1 MKADRLYGITLYL
14 LNHKRASGRCLAETF
29 EVSLRCIQR
38 DMDTLSMAGV
48 PIIAY
53 SGVNGGYELQEGYK
67 LPAAMVKEHDHAI
80 IAASLDS
87 LKSAGLHKEVQ
98 NAKLLFPKHGEDT
111 LGVQLDF
118 SVANETAAEQR
129 SFLQAVIGARHSVSF
144 LYTDAWGN
152 QTKRNCE
159 AVALMFRW
167 YAWYLVGWD
176 VDKQEYRM
184 FKLVR
189 MEQLQEVTRTIQKH
203 PCLREVLKQLDA
215 ADTQVTW
222 TIKLHCQPE
231 ARGSVLEYFQGTIM
245 EVYADTSFLYCMRVP
260 KQEHFWY
267 ASLLGMGNTVRVLEP
282 EELVERIKAD
292 CKAILK
298 QYQK

>member
-67 LPAAMVKEHDHAI
+67 LPIALVKEQDYAI

-87 LKSAGLHKEVQ
+87 LESAGLHKEVQ
-98 NAKLLFPKHGEDT
+98 NAKLLFPKHEDDT

-118 SVANETAAEQR
+118 SVANETVAEQR
-129 SFLQAVIGARHSVSF
+129 SFLRAVIGARHSTSF
-144 LYTDAWGN
+144 LYTDARGN

-159 AVALMFRW
+159 ALALIYRW

-176 VDKQEYRM
+176 VDKQAYRM
-184 FKLVR
+184 YKLVR
-189 MEQLQEVTRTIQKH
+189 MEQLQEKTHTMHKH
-203 PCLREVLKQLDA
+203 PSLQEILKQLDA
-215 ADTQVTW
+215 ADTQVT
-222 TIKLHCQPE
+222 
-231 ARGSVLEYFQGTIM
+231 
-245 EVYADTSFLYCMRVP
+245 
-260 KQEHFWY
+260 
-267 ASLLGMGNTVRVLEP
+267 
-282 EELVERIKAD
+282 
-292 CKAILK
+292 
-298 QYQK
+298 

>member
-14 LNHKRASGRCLAETF
+14 LNHKRASGRCLADTF

-67 LPAAMVKEHDHAI
+67 LPA
-80 IAASLDS
+80 SLDS
-87 LKSAGLHKEVQ
+87 MESAGLHKEVQ
-98 NAKLLFPKHGEDT
+98 TAKLLFPKHEEDT

-118 SVANETAAEQR
+118 SVANETAIEQR
-129 SFLQAVIGARHSVSF
+129 RLLQSVIAARHSVTF
-144 LYTDAWGN
+144 QYTDAQGK
-152 QTKRNCE
+152 QTKRFCE
-159 AVALMFRW
+159 AVALIFRW

-176 VDKQEYRM
+176 VDKQAYRM
-184 FKLVR
+184 YKLVR
-189 MEQLQEVTRTIQKH
+189 MEQLQEAEHTNRKH
-203 PCLREVLKQLDA
+203 PCLREILKQLDET
-215 ADTQVTW
+215 DTQVIW

-231 ARGSVLEYFQGTIM
+231 ARGRVLEYFQGTIM
-245 EVYADTSFLYCMRVP
+245 EVYADTSFLYCMQVP

-292 CKAILK
+292 CRAMLK
-298 QYQK
+298 QYEK

>member
-14 LNHKRASGRCLAETF
+14 LNHKRASGRCLADTF

-67 LPAAMVKEHDHAI
+67 LPAALVKEQDYAI

-87 LKSAGLHKEVQ
+87 MESAGLHKEVQ
-98 NAKLLFPKHGEDT
+98 TAKLLFPKHEEDT

-118 SVANETAAEQR
+118 SVANETAIEQR
-129 SFLQAVIGARHSVSF
+129 RLLQSVIAARHSVTF
-144 LYTDAWGN
+144 QYTDAHGK
-152 QTKRNCE
+152 QTKRFCE
-159 AVALMFRW
+159 AVALIFRW

-176 VDKQEYRM
+176 VDKQAYRM
-184 FKLVR
+184 YKLVR
-189 MEQLQEVTRTIQKH
+189 MEQLQEAEHTNRKH
-203 PCLREVLKQLDA
+203 PCLREILKQLDET
-215 ADTQVTW
+215 DTQVIW

-231 ARGSVLEYFQGTIM
+231 ARGRVLEYFQGTIM
-245 EVYADTSFLYCMRVP
+245 EVYADTSFLYCMQVP

-292 CKAILK
+292 CRAMLK
-298 QYQK
+298 QYEK

>member
-67 LPAAMVKEHDHAI
+67 LPTALVKEQDHAI

-87 LKSAGLHKEVQ
+87 LESAGLHKEVK
-98 NAKLLFPKHGEDT
+98 NAKLLFPKHEDDT
-111 LGVQLDF
+111 VGVQLDF

-129 SFLQAVIGARHSVSF
+129 SFLQAVISARHSTSF
-144 LYTDAWGN
+144 LYTDAQGN

-159 AVALMFRW
+159 ALALIFRW

-176 VDKQEYRM
+176 VDKQAYRM

-189 MEQLQEVTRTIQKH
+189 MEQLQEKTHTMHKH
-203 PCLREVLKQLDA
+203 PSLQEILKQLDA
-215 ADTQVTW
+215 AGTQVTW

-231 ARGSVLEYFQGTIM
+231 ARGRVLEYFQGTIM
-245 EVYADTSFLYCMRVP
+245 EVYADSSFLYCMRVP

-282 EELVERIKAD
+282 MELKERIKAD
-292 CKAILK
+292 CKAMLK
-298 QYQK
+298 QYEK

>member
-129 SFLQAVIGARHSVSF
+129 TFLQAVIGARHSVSF
-144 LYTDAWGN
+144 LYTDARGN

-203 PCLREVLKQLDA
+203 PSLREILKQLDA